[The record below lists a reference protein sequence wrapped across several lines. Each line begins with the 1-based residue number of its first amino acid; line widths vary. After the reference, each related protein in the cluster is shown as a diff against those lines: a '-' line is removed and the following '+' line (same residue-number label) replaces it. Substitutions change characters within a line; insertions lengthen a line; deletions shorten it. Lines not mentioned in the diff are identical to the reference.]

1 MSENCPILDVIMMRT
16 TTETTQSGVNAMGA
30 GHTDFCPYVSYMEA
44 LVDGN
49 DISRYDDLGPDD
61 DSTDSEIRW
70 YPMRIRHSNARKA
83 FDVRQALY
91 EKGFTTYLRLE
102 YSEQVKKQELHV
114 IAKPV
119 FTNLIFVQVRKKIIR
134 KLKGCDSSLTSLQ
147 FMTKVKHDKYERTEV
162 LSVPDREMMNFI
174 DAETREDPN
183 QQRKRWQYSDNLAKP
198 GRKVR
203 ILRGP
208 FVGIKGEIK
217 NFKTHR
223 VVVVKLDGL
232 GLANVITR
240 VPKKDLEFYDEV

>member
-1 MSENCPILDVIMMRT
+1 MMRT
-16 TTETTQSGVNAMGA
+16 TTETTQSGVNAIGA
-30 GHTDFCPYVSYMEA
+30 GHTDSCPYVSYMEA

-147 FMTKVKHDKYERTEV
+147 FMTKVKHDKYERAEV

-183 QQRKRWQYSDNLAKP
+183 QQRKRWQYNDNLAKP

-240 VPKKDLEFYDEV
+240 IPKKDLEFYDGE